1 MINFI
6 DIYYLIGGKFFLY
19 NLYISKNKR
28 KIKYLVIF
36 NVFLFF
42 IISKNK
48 KHR

>member
-28 KIKYLVIF
+28 K
-36 NVFLFF
+36 
-42 IISKNK
+42 KNI
-48 KHR
+48 